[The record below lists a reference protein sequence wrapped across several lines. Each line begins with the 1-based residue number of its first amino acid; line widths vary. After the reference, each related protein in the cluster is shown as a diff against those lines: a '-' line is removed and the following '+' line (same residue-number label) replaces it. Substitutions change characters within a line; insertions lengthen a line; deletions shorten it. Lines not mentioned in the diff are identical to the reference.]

1 MAGFFDR
8 PYETPVAALTPLD
21 RGLVFNIS
29 SFCLGALGRLQ
40 DALPGM
46 RIALQLAEEAQNW
59 GDAAMGSSNLSD
71 VELLFGNIDAA
82 VATARTGMSH
92 ADRSCDEDQMIGTR
106 TRYAYALYAA
116 GDRKSAEDEFC
127 AAEQIQRRHRS
138 NSRFLSHLWGYW
150 YCELLLST
158 GQAPKV
164 RDRALHVFRLGS
176 DPSTLEI
183 GLFNLMLART
193 HVALAPPALA
203 DASLVEPADVDARRA
218 AAIMEEAILSLRA
231 SHADAQLARGLLARA
246 AFRRAVGEW
255 DGAKSD
261 LDETKEITEPE
272 KMRLY
277 WCDCALEGAR
287 LALARREAF
296 APLNGLVEASPPP
309 PVLLDPVAAT
319 ALKEEARRQLDV
331 ARKLIA
337 ECGYHRRDE
346 ELAELDAVVAGTRRF
361 ADLPSRV

>member
-1 MAGFFDR
+1 MRGRAKHHIFK
-8 PYETPVAALTPLD
+8 LT
-21 RGLVFNIS
+21 
-29 SFCLGALGRLQ
+29 
-40 DALPGM
+40 
-46 RIALQLAEEAQNW
+46 
-59 GDAAMGSSNLSD
+59 
-71 VELLFGNIDAA
+71 
-82 VATARTGMSH
+82 
-92 ADRSCDEDQMIGTR
+92 
-106 TRYAYALYAA
+106 
-116 GDRKSAEDEFC
+116 
-127 AAEQIQRRHRS
+127 
-138 NSRFLSHLWGYW
+138 
-150 YCELLLST
+150 
-158 GQAPKV
+158 
-164 RDRALHVFRLGS
+164 S

-183 GLFNLMLART
+183 GLFTLMLART

-203 DASLVEPADVDARRA
+203 DASLADPADIDARRA